1 MWAGLCRSER
11 PRRAAVVNYF
21 ADGVR
26 SDTDEAVLN
35 GVPVIKKVRTK
46 SNDNHVKYKF
56 IAST

>member
-35 GVPVIKKVRTK
+35 GVPVIKKVRIK
-46 SNDNHVKYKF
+46 LN
-56 IAST
+56 I